1 MRIGLMGKMASGK
14 STLAA
19 RIMQKYPNIKKLSLA
34 EPVKEIANNL
44 FNMKNKDRHLLQQIG
59 TKMREIDPNVW
70 VDTLLRNINDCDDII
85 IDDVRFENEIIKLKQ
100 AGFKIFYLD
109 IDEITQNKYLKETYT
124 NNYETHMQCRAHE
137 SEQAH
142 TLKHMADKIIKY
154 DCDLSSILML
164 YSNDI
169 NSGRSSD

>member
-14 STLAA
+14 STLAT
-19 RIMQKYPNIKKLSLA
+19 RIMQHYPNMKKLSLA
-34 EPVKEIANNL
+34 GPVKEIANNL
-44 FNMKNKDRHLLQQIG
+44 FNMKDKDRILLQQIG
-59 TKMREIDPNVW
+59 TKMREIDQDVW
-70 VDTLLRNINDCDDII
+70 VDTLLRKINDYDDII
-85 IDDVRFENEIIKLKQ
+85 VDDVRFENEINKLKH

-109 IDEITQNKYLKETYT
+109 IDESTQDKYLKETYT
-124 NNYETHMQCRAHE
+124 NDYATHMQCRAHE

-142 TLKHMADKIIKY
+142 TLKHMADKIIRY

-169 NSGRSSD
+169 NSGCPSD